1 MYMYVY
7 LCSYQSNLAK
17 SVLDTILSIQPKDA
31 GGGGGETRETVVFRI
46 ADKMLAKIPEDCLP
60 HEVQS
65 HDTLVSTKE
74 YLPSTYMSM

>member
-1 MYMYVY
+1 MCV
-7 LCSYQSNLAK
+7 CSYQSNLAK

-46 ADKMLAKIPEDCLP
+46 ADEMLAKIPEDYLP

-65 HDTLVSTKE
+65 
-74 YLPSTYMSM
+74 